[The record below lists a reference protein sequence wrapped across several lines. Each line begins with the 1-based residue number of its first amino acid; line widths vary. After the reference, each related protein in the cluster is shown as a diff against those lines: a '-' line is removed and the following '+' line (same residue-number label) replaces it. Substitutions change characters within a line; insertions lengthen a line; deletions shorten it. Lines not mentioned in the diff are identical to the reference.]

1 MHHLLIPPAA
11 QAEFIEALLVRFLH
25 LLPPEF
31 PMLLAQCLEGF
42 HFRGQLLAQVCGL
55 LVALLGLL

>member
-31 PMLLAQCLEGF
+31 PMLLAQCLQSF
-42 HFRGQLLAQVCGL
+42 HFRGQLLAPLRGL
-55 LVALLGLL
+55 LIALLSLL